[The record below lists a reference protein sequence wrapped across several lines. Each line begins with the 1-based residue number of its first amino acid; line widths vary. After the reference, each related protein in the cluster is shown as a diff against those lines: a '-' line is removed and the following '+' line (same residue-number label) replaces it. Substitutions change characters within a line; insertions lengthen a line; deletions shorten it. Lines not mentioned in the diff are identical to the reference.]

1 MEIIGILIPIFL
13 VMGLGAAS
21 VFLKIFSVSD
31 SYIFSRYDYYIGFP
45 ILIFYSLLHTGFEKI
60 GNGSFL
66 VANILNLA
74 VTVLLIILISTFFK
88 VKRKF
93 IGVLVLT
100 GVFGNVAYMGIPLSE
115 ALFGKEGVGHA
126 SVIVGLVSIFCLS
139 VGIFFFEFFL
149 SAQVKVQTLF
159 KNLIKNPIIIAVCI
173 GAVASALHMQFPA
186 PLENFL
192 SLVSKSASPIAL
204 FAIGMF
210 LAQKFV
216 IVEKGYIFTL
226 CFLNLIALPLVTLGI
241 GQLFGLSG
249 VSLKVSFLE
258 AAMPLA
264 VTNFVIA
271 QKYKVYEDVIASAIV
286 ISTICSILTIGVAV
300 FFLGFIK

>member
-13 VMGLGAAS
+13 VMGLGAGS

-45 ILIFYSLLHTGFEKI
+45 ILIFYSLLHTAFEKI
-60 GNGSFL
+60 GNGAFL
-66 VANILNLA
+66 ATNILNLTI
-74 VTVLLIILISTFFK
+74 TVLLILLVSYFFK
-88 VKRKF
+88 VKREF
-93 IGVLVLT
+93 IGVLILT
-100 GVFGNVAYMGIPLSE
+100 GIFGNVAYMGIPLNE
-115 ALFGKEGVGHA
+115 ALFGKEGVGYA
-126 SVIVGLVSIFCLS
+126 SVVIGLVSIFCLS
-139 VGIFFFEFFL
+139 VGIFFFEFFS
-149 SAQVKVQTLF
+149 SAHVKTLALF
-159 KNLIKNPIIIAVCI
+159 KNLLKNPIIIAVFFGI
-173 GAVASALHMQFPA
+173 AASAFHAQFPS

-216 IVEKGYIFTL
+216 ASEKGYIFML
-226 CFLNLIALPLVTLGI
+226 CFLNLIALPLITLGI

-249 VSLKVSFLE
+249 VPLKVSFLQ

-271 QKYKVYEDVIASAIV
+271 QKYKLYENAVASAIV
-286 ISTICSILTIGVAV
+286 ISTVCSILTIGVAI